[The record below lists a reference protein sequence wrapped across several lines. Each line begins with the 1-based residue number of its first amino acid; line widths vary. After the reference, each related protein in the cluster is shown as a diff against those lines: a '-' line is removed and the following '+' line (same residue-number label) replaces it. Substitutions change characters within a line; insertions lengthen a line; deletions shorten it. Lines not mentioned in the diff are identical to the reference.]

1 MRYEATGQIL
11 VIHDTQTF
19 TSGFQKREFVLKV
32 PDGKYPQEVKFEVLK
47 DNCDL
52 LDRVKPG
59 DEIKV
64 HFGIRGNEFKGRHYV
79 NLVCFSMEF
88 AKSMSPSQEQ
98 PPSARPEPQDDS
110 SEIPF

>member
-1 MRYEATGQIL
+1 MKYEATGQIL

-52 LDRVKPG
+52 LDRVRIG
-59 DEIKV
+59 DEITA
-64 HFGIRGNEFKGRHYV
+64 HFNIRGNEHNGRHYV
-79 NLVCFSMEF
+79 NLVAWRLER
-88 AKSMSPSQEQ
+88 PGGRQEQ
-98 PPSARPEPQDDS
+98 PPSARPESHEDS